1 MAIYKIFPEKD
12 ATIYSLFPQMNT
24 GLDEI
29 LDLTNL
35 NFAISSSAQVA
46 RALIKFDQGAIDNVF
61 TNLVTTS
68 SWDATLNLYIA
79 TAQSIN
85 VDYTAEIYP
94 ISGSWGM
101 GTGKYLDNP
110 ISTDGVS
117 WKWQTYEGGKI
128 WPTASFSPYTTA
140 SFISNN
146 KGGAVWFTGSINNTI
161 TLPVTQTFTYWSD
174 KDLNVNVTEIVDAW
188 YSSSLGITG
197 SYTNIR
203 NEGFLVKWEGNPSDP
218 GTAIEFNPAKAVQPV
233 LQYYSVDTHTIYPP
247 VLQVNWRD
255 YSFNTGSSQTTIVP
269 TDNIYASI
277 ANNAGFYYS
286 QSVQRVRV
294 DCRPKYP
301 PVVFQTSSLYTK
313 NYYLPTASYYAVKDL
328 DTNEYVIPFDTQYTQ
343 ISADAQSSYFD
354 LYMNGLQPERY
365 YTILLQTTISGSTMV
380 LDMDYNFKVING

>member
-1 MAIYKIFPEKD
+1 M
-12 ATIYSLFPQMNT
+12 
-24 GLDEI
+24 
-29 LDLTNL
+29 
-35 NFAISSSAQVA
+35 
-46 RALIKFDQGAIDNVF
+46 IKFDQGAIDNVF

-146 KGGAVWFTGSINNTI
+146 KGGAVWFTGSKNNTI
-161 TLPVTQTFTYWSD
+161 TVPKTQTFTYWSD

-197 SYTNIR
+197 SYTDIR
-203 NEGFLVKWEGNPSDP
+203 NEGFLVKWEGNPSNP

-380 LDMDYNFKVING
+380 LDMNYNFKVING